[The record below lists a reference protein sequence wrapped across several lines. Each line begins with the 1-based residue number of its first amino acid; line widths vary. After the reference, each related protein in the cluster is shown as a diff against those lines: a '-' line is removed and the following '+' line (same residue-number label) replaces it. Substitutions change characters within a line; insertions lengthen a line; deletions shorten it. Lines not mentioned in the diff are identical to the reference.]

1 MRYRTIVEKNESSLL
16 QIIQAVESFNA
27 GGFLESLRRRNLS
40 TYEID
45 QMVDEVRMHQIK
57 MNREVKALVRFSET
71 FLVNYATEN
80 NRCYETA
87 EQLFNRIRSTI
98 SGARKV
104 LRKTCP
110 RRMRRQPE
118 GKEQPLF
125 YLRSMLTVG
134 SHTGDLFGIESFE
147 CSVQQLFHVMTTFFA
162 TVLSTLALCH
172 RMIVSE
178 REIRQDAD
186 RCLDI
191 YNDTCAKLMDEV
203 NQMSRWLG
211 DVKDLSENTLLKRKH
226 QTRSEKAFA
235 RENYHQYTPAELK
248 QMLMIEVLRRGQ
260 NDGLTEEEALL
271 WPNDHEQ
278 ALKVRRV
285 IPLIDQLGAEGLK
298 GKMDSGL
305 IIEFLKWCKVD
316 SKLEKRLY
324 QYFCRAYKEQGG
336 RLQVL
341 GWSSIS
347 QVRKDRRDR
356 EISDEEQAASF
367 ERLLSRIA

>member
-226 QTRSEKAFA
+226 QARSEKAFA

-347 QVRKDRRDR
+347 QVRKNRRDR

>member
-71 FLVNYATEN
+71 FLISYATEN

>member
-1 MRYRTIVEKNESSLL
+1 MKYKTIVDKNESSLL
-16 QIIQAVESFNA
+16 QIIQAAERFNA
-27 GGFLESLRRRNLS
+27 GGFLESLRKRNLS

-45 QMVDEVRMHQIK
+45 QLTDEVKEYQLK
-57 MNREVKALVRFSET
+57 MNREVKALVKFSEN
-71 FLVNYATEN
+71 FLDNYATEN
-80 NRCYETA
+80 NHCYETA
-87 EQLFNRIRSTI
+87 EQLFNHIRSTI
-98 SGARKV
+98 SAARKV

-226 QTRSEKAFA
+226 QARSEKAFA

>member
-226 QTRSEKAFA
+226 QARSEKAFA

-356 EISDEEQAASF
+356 EISDEEQTASF

>member
-45 QMVDEVRMHQIK
+45 QLTDEVKEYQLK
-57 MNREVKALVRFSET
+57 MNREVKALVKFSEN
-71 FLVNYATEN
+71 FLDNYATEN
-80 NRCYETA
+80 NHCYETA
-87 EQLFNRIRSTI
+87 EQLFNHIRSTI
-98 SGARKV
+98 SAARKV

-110 RRMRRQPE
+110 RRMHRQPE
-118 GKEQPLF
+118 GKERPLF
-125 YLRSMLTVG
+125 YLRSTLTIG
-134 SHTGDLFGIESFE
+134 THTGDLFGVESFE
-147 CSVQQLFHVMTTFFA
+147 LSVQTLFHHMTTFFA
-162 TVLSTLALCH
+162 TVINTLALCH

-178 REIRQDAD
+178 REIRGDAS
-186 RCLDI
+186 RCMAI

-203 NQMSRWLG
+203 TQMSRWLG
-211 DVKDLSENTLLKRKH
+211 EMKQLPESALLKRKR
-226 QTRSEKAFA
+226 QARSEKAFA

-248 QMLMIEVLRRGQ
+248 QMLVIEMVKKGQ
-260 NDGLTEEEALL
+260 SDGLTDEEALL
-271 WPNDHEQ
+271 WPNDHQQ

>member
-1 MRYRTIVEKNESSLL
+1 MKYKTIVDKNESSLL
-16 QIIQAVESFNA
+16 QIIQAAERFNA
-27 GGFLESLRRRNLS
+27 GGFLESLRKRNLS

-45 QMVDEVRMHQIK
+45 QLTDEVKEYQLK
-57 MNREVKALVRFSET
+57 MNREVKALVKFSEN
-71 FLVNYATEN
+71 FLDNYATEN
-80 NRCYETA
+80 NHCYETA
-87 EQLFNRIRSTI
+87 EQLFNHIRSTI
-98 SGARKV
+98 SAARKV

-110 RRMRRQPE
+110 RRMHRQPE
-118 GKEQPLF
+118 GKERPLF
-125 YLRSMLTVG
+125 YLRSTLTIG
-134 SHTGDLFGIESFE
+134 THAGDLFGVESFE
-147 CSVQQLFHVMTTFFA
+147 LSVQTLFHHMTTFFA
-162 TVLSTLALCH
+162 TVINTLALCH

-178 REIRQDAD
+178 REIRGDAS
-186 RCLDI
+186 RCMAI

-203 NQMSRWLG
+203 TQMSRWLG
-211 DVKDLSENTLLKRKH
+211 EMKQLPESALLKRKR
-226 QTRSEKAFA
+226 QARSEKAFA

-248 QMLMIEVLRRGQ
+248 QMLVIEMVKKGQ
-260 NDGLTEEEALL
+260 SDGLTDEEALL

>member
-1 MRYRTIVEKNESSLL
+1 MRYSTIVEKNESSLL
-16 QIIQAVESFNA
+16 QIIKAVESFNV
-27 GGFLESLRRRNLS
+27 GGFLESLRKRNLS

-45 QMVDEVRMHQIK
+45 QLADEVKEYQLK
-57 MNREVKALVRFSET
+57 MNREVKALAKFSET
-71 FLVNYATEN
+71 FLSSYATEN
-80 NRCYETA
+80 NRCYETT
-87 EQLFNRIRSTI
+87 EKMFDRIRSTI

-110 RRMRRQPE
+110 RRMHRQPE
-118 GKEQPLF
+118 GRDRPLF
-125 YLRSMLTVG
+125 YLRSTLTIG
-134 SHTGDLFGIESFE
+134 THTGDLFGIESFE
-147 CSVQQLFHVMTTFFA
+147 YSVQELFRVMTTFFA
-162 TVLSTLALCH
+162 TIIGTLGLCH
-172 RMIVSE
+172 RMIISE

-203 NQMSRWLG
+203 DQMSRWLG
-211 DVKDLSENTLLKRKH
+211 AVKQLPDNELLKRKQH
-226 QTRSEKAFA
+226 ARSEKTFA
-235 RENYHQYTPAELK
+235 RENYHQYTPTDLK
-248 QMLMIEVLRRGQ
+248 QMLVLEVVRRAQ

-271 WPNDHEQ
+271 WPNDHQQ

-285 IPLIDQLGAEGLK
+285 IPLFDQLGAEGLK

-305 IIEFLKWCKVD
+305 VIEFLKWCKVD

-324 QYFCRAYKEQGG
+324 QYFCRTYKEQGG
-336 RLQVL
+336 QLQTL

-356 EISDEEQAASF
+356 DISDEEQAASF
-367 ERLLSRIA
+367 ERQLAKIA

>member
-178 REIRQDAD
+178 REIRLDAD

-226 QTRSEKAFA
+226 QARSEKAFA

>member
-1 MRYRTIVEKNESSLL
+1 MKYNTIVDKNEKSLL
-16 QIIQAVESFNA
+16 QIIQAAESFNL
-27 GGFLESLRRRNLS
+27 GGFLESLRKRNLS
-40 TYEID
+40 SAQIEQLD
-45 QMVDEVRMHQIK
+45 DELAEHQLK

-211 DVKDLSENTLLKRKH
+211 NVKDLSENTLLKRKH
-226 QTRSEKAFA
+226 QARSEKAFA

>member
-226 QTRSEKAFA
+226 QARSEKAFA

-248 QMLMIEVLRRGQ
+248 QMLMVEVLRRGQ

>member
-16 QIIQAVESFNA
+16 QIIQAVESFNI

-45 QMVDEVRMHQIK
+45 QMADEVRMHQIK

-71 FLVNYATEN
+71 FLISYATEN

-147 CSVQQLFHVMTTFFA
+147 CSVQQLFHEMTTFFA

-211 DVKDLSENTLLKRKH
+211 DVKDLSENTLLTRKR
-226 QTRSEKAFA
+226 QARSEKAFA
-235 RENYHQYTPAELK
+235 RENYHLYTPAELK
-248 QMLMIEVLRRGQ
+248 QMLMIEVLRQGQ
-260 NDGLTEEEALL
+260 NDGLTEEEVLF

-285 IPLIDQLGAEGLK
+285 IPLIDQLDAEGLK

-336 RLQVL
+336 RLQML

-356 EISDEEQAASF
+356 HISDEEQAASF
-367 ERLLSRIA
+367 ERLLSKIA

>member
-147 CSVQQLFHVMTTFFA
+147 CSVQQLFHEMTTFFA

-226 QTRSEKAFA
+226 QARSEKAFA

-248 QMLMIEVLRRGQ
+248 QMLMVEVLRRGQ

>member
-71 FLVNYATEN
+71 FLVSYATEN

-147 CSVQQLFHVMTTFFA
+147 CSVQQLFHEMTTFFA

-226 QTRSEKAFA
+226 QARSEKAFV

>member
-1 MRYRTIVEKNESSLL
+1 
-16 QIIQAVESFNA
+16 
-27 GGFLESLRRRNLS
+27 
-40 TYEID
+40 
-45 QMVDEVRMHQIK
+45 
-57 MNREVKALVRFSET
+57 
-71 FLVNYATEN
+71 
-80 NRCYETA
+80 
-87 EQLFNRIRSTI
+87 
-98 SGARKV
+98 
-104 LRKTCP
+104 
-110 RRMRRQPE
+110 
-118 GKEQPLF
+118 
-125 YLRSMLTVG
+125 MLTVG

-226 QTRSEKAFA
+226 QARSEKAFA

>member
-226 QTRSEKAFA
+226 QARSEKAFA

>member
-71 FLVNYATEN
+71 FLISYATEN

-211 DVKDLSENTLLKRKH
+211 NVKDLSENTLLKRKH
-226 QTRSEKAFA
+226 QARSEKAFA

-356 EISDEEQAASF
+356 EISDEEQFASF